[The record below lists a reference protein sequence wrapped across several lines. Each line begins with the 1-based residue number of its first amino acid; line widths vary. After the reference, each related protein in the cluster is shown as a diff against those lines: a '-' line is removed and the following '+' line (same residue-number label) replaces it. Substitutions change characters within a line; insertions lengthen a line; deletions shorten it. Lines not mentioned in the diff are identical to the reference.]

1 MSSAVAMVRML
12 LVEDNPAD
20 SEMVRRALA
29 DYGPIMELTQASSLV
44 QAAGAL
50 KSQFYHL
57 VVTDLNLP
65 DVEGLQTFLRLKEIS
80 PDSAFVVMTGIQD
93 REAGIQAIR
102 AGAQDYLVK
111 GDFGPQRVW
120 LSLRNALLR
129 QGILRDATTS
139 AKKLTEANARLKTLT
154 RVDPLTGLYN
164 RRGFDERLGQ
174 ESSPD
179 SSPDSAVLL
188 IDVDDFK
195 LVNDRLGHDQG
206 DLALQEISRRLQ
218 LRLRPGDFAARVGGD
233 EFMVL
238 LSATRMADASE
249 IAERIRRAVDG
260 EPIQSPNGAF
270 HVTVSVGV
278 AHPTK
283 QDLSAHQLLARTHTA
298 LSMSKQ
304 QGKNRVSFDRA
315 GWAHG
320 PLEAADAKVLKR
332 PFFRIV
338 DGKVVGYE
346 FLCRSWAGPEPKLPS
361 AGREETL
368 RLPRALRG
376 LMHCVEAAAQL
387 PLGLEY
393 HVRLYRTDLAGFEPA
408 DLLKLIPVGLDPSL
422 LRLEIRDLARAP
434 VVAPILGTLKA
445 LRGAGVRSVIHDS
458 DLRQQPLAT
467 LLQLEPDWVKLGP
480 AWLNEAGADP
490 AKERELQR
498 LLKAAEGLGA
508 RVMIGGVEAGE
519 DLELMQR
526 MNIYH
531 GQGPLWSLHP

>member
-1 MSSAVAMVRML
+1 MSSAVAIVRML

-20 SEMVRRALA
+20 SELVRQALA
-29 DYGPIMELTQASSLV
+29 DYGPMMELTQASSLV
-44 QAAGAL
+44 EAAVAL
-50 KSQFYHL
+50 KARFYHL

-65 DVEGLQTFLRLKEIS
+65 DVEGLQTFLQLKEIS
-80 PDSAFVVMTGIQD
+80 PDSAFVVMTGVQD
-93 REAGIQAIR
+93 REAGVQAIR

-120 LSLRNALLR
+120 LSLRNALVR

-139 AKKLTEANARLKTLT
+139 AKKLSEANERLQTLT

-174 ESSPD
+174 ESSPEGA
-179 SSPDSAVLL
+179 PDSAVLL

-195 LVNDRLGHDQG
+195 QVNDRLGHDQG
-206 DLALQEISRRLQ
+206 DLALQEISRRLL

-238 LSATRMADASE
+238 LSGTRMADAAE
-249 IAERIRRAVDG
+249 IAERIRRAVD
-260 EPIQSPNGAF
+260 EVPVLSPNGAF

-283 QDLSAHQLLARTHTA
+283 EDLSAHQLLARTHLA
-298 LSMSKQ
+298 LTMSKQ

-315 GWAHG
+315 GWTHG
-320 PLEAADAKVLKR
+320 PLEAAEAKVLKR
-332 PFFRIV
+332 PFFRIA

-346 FLCRSWAGPEPKLPS
+346 FLCRSWAGPEQRPPKG
-361 AGREETL
+361 AGDEVL

-376 LMHCVEAAAQL
+376 LMLCVQAAAQL
-387 PLGLEY
+387 PPGLEY

-408 DLLKLIPVGLDPSL
+408 DLLRLIPAGLDPSL

-434 VVAPILGTLKA
+434 LAMPVLATLKA
-445 LRGAGVRSVIHDS
+445 LRSAGVRSVIHDG
-458 DLRQQPLAT
+458 DLRQQTLAT
-467 LLQLEPDWVKLGP
+467 LL
-480 AWLNEAGADP
+480 
-490 AKERELQR
+490 
-498 LLKAAEGLGA
+498 
-508 RVMIGGVEAGE
+508 
-519 DLELMQR
+519 
-526 MNIYH
+526 
-531 GQGPLWSLHP
+531 